1 MPYIK
6 PANLIY
12 HQDSLLTL
20 EALREHTLA
29 STGDTAVQ
37 AGILAK
43 IDARLDKLKASVFE
57 REEPNGDTRVR
68 HPAIGV
74 MALRHEL
81 LDTPTQLFASAVKS
95 LVDYTVTVHR
105 ADAVISKDGLIR
117 YEPYEQLVELKMTET
132 AFNQLIT
139 SPGRS
144 AQPATLLQVVGFVV
158 EPLVPDVQAA
168 AQTLIAKSLEDCLD
182 GTEQSMSVLVDTLRQ
197 VASKGSKPTQKL
209 STGILR
215 ETSLLC
221 SAVVTGPSHQLSN
234 LGEFAE
240 QVKAQSR
247 LEMEAAIALH
257 LQKGNK

>member
-6 PANLIY
+6 PTNLLY
-12 HQDSLLTL
+12 HQDALLTL

-29 STGDTAVQ
+29 CAGDAQ

-43 IDARLDKLKASVFE
+43 IDARLEKLKASVFE
-57 REEPNGDTRVR
+57 RVEPNGDTRVR

-105 ADAVISKDGLIR
+105 ADAVISQDGLIR
-117 YEPYEQLVELKMTET
+117 YEPYEQLVELKMTEA

-139 SPGRS
+139 SPGGE
-144 AQPATLLQVVGFVV
+144 AQPATLLQAVGFAV
-158 EPLVPDVQAA
+158 EPLVPDVLSAT
-168 AQTLIAKSLEDCLD
+168 QTLMAKSLEDCLD
-182 GTEQSMSVLVDTLRQ
+182 DTEQSVDKLVDSLRQ
-197 VASKGSKPTQKL
+197 LASKGTKPTQKMRADL
-209 STGILR
+209 VR
-215 ETSLLC
+215 EISLL
-221 SAVVTGPSHQLSN
+221 SAAVITGPSYELSN

-247 LEMEAAIALH
+247 MEMEAAIALH
-257 LQKGNK
+257 LQRGSK

>member
-6 PANLIY
+6 PTNMLY
-12 HQDSLLTL
+12 HQDAVLTL

-29 STGDTAVQ
+29 CAGDAQ

-43 IDARLDKLKASVFE
+43 IDARLEKIKASMFE
-57 REEPNGDTRVR
+57 RVEPNGDTRVR

-74 MALRHEL
+74 MGLRHEL
-81 LDTPTQLFASAVKS
+81 LKTPTQLFASPVKS
-95 LVDYTVTVHR
+95 LVDYTVTIHR
-105 ADAVISKDGLIR
+105 ADAVITQEGLIR
-117 YEPYEQLVELKMTET
+117 YEPYEQLLELKMTES

-139 SPGRS
+139 SPGRE
-144 AQPATLLQVVGFVV
+144 AQPATLLQATGFLV
-158 EPLVPDVQAA
+158 EPLVPDVKSA
-168 AQTLIAKSLEDCLD
+168 AQTLIAKGLEECLNS
-182 GTEQSMSVLVDTLRQ
+182 TEQSVNELVETLRQ
-197 VASKGSKPTQKL
+197 LASKGTKPTQKV
-209 STGILR
+209 SAVILQ
-215 ETSLLC
+215 ETSLL
-221 SAVVTGPSHQLSN
+221 SVAVITGPSFELSN